1 MLLQTRL
8 LTASWQKINRDTG
21 HPRDWYLIED
31 DMSNEIENN
40 IKFEIKNMN
49 FFFDKKQTIRDLNL
63 DIRANRIFSVFG
75 PAGSGV
81 TTLLRSLNRLNEL
94 IPTARMEGDIL
105 LDGKSIYDKDV
116 ILTEL
121 RRKVGMVFDV
131 PTPLPMSIFDNI
143 AYGPRLK
150 GEKNKKVLSEIVER
164 AIKDAALWEDVKDRL
179 KASALSLS
187 GGQQQRLCIARVLA
201 LEPEVIALDR
211 PCSGLDPISTAKI
224 EESLTIL
231 KERFTIV
238 LAPHNLQQAS
248 RVSDRAAFM
257 LMGDLI
263 EEGES
268 EDMFSDP
275 KDQRT
280 SDYITG
286 RFG

>member
-1 MLLQTRL
+1 MAKKT
-8 LTASWQKINRDTG
+8 KIRIQN
-21 HPRDWYLIED
+21 L
-31 DMSNEIENN
+31 
-40 IKFEIKNMN
+40 N
-49 FFFDKKQTIRDLNL
+49 FFFDKKQTIHNLSL
-63 DIRANRIFSVFG
+63 DIRSNQILSVFG

-94 IPTARMEGDIL
+94 IPIARMEGNIL
-105 LDGKSIYDKDV
+105 LDEKSIYDKDV
-116 ILTEL
+116 NLTEL

-150 GEKNKKVLSEIVER
+150 GEKNKAALSEIVEK
-164 AIKDAALWEDVKDRL
+164 ALMEAALWEEVKDRQ
-179 KASALSLS
+179 KMPAMGLS

-224 EESLTIL
+224 EESLTHL

-238 LAPHNLQQAS
+238 LAPHNIQQAG
-248 RVSDRAAFM
+248 RVSDRVAFM
-257 LMGDLI
+257 LMGELI
-263 EEGES
+263 EEGK
-268 EDMFSDP
+268 SDEVFANP
-275 KDQRT
+275 KDKRT